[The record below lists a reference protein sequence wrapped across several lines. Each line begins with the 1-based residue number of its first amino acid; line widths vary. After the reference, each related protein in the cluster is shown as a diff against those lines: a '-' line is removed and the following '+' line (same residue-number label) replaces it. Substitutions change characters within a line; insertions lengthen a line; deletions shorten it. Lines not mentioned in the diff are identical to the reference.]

1 MSPIRRRIADEGH
14 FRGLASGGAER
25 AVVSVPIAEEDNAM
39 AGRITRRTALAVP
52 AAALSAGS
60 ARAQANWPE
69 RPITMIVPFAPG
81 GTPDIGARL
90 LAPKMSDILGQ
101 GVVVENRAGAGSTI
115 GTRAVVQARPDGY
128 TVLMGSISFLTAPLT
143 MRPMPFD
150 PAEALRCVCLVS
162 TSPYI
167 LVVRADSPARD
178 IAGFHELARSQGAR
192 LNYGSAGNGTPLH
205 LGAEL
210 YKLMMGVDL
219 THVAYRGTGPAMT
232 ALLAGEVS
240 MVFAD
245 VPGATAH
252 IAAGA
257 VRPLASLV
265 KQRIAQFPDVP
276 TMAESDPRLAEYEVY
291 TWAMLAAPKATPDGP
306 VARLNEAARRAAEA
320 PDVARRFSELGFDHI
335 GSTPAEADARLA
347 REKAKWQDVIRRA
360 DIRVDF

>member
-1 MSPIRRRIADEGH
+1 MT
-14 FRGLASGGAER
+14 
-25 AVVSVPIAEEDNAM
+25 V
-39 AGRITRRTALAVP
+39 RITRRAALATP
-52 AAALSAGS
+52 AAALASPVS
-60 ARAQANWPE
+60 PARAQAGWPE
-69 RPITMIVPFAPG
+69 RPVTVVVPFAPG

-90 LAPKMSDILGQ
+90 LAPKMSEFLGQ

-115 GTRAVVQARPDGY
+115 GTRSVVQARPDGH

-143 MRPMPFD
+143 MQPMPFD
-150 PAEALRCVCLVS
+150 PAEALRAVCLVS

-178 IAGFHELARSQGAR
+178 IAGFHALARAQGAK

-219 THVAYRGTGPAMT
+219 THVAYRGTGPAIT
-232 ALLAGEVS
+232 ALLSGDVS

-257 VRPLASLV
+257 VRPLAALV
-265 KQRIAQFPDVP
+265 KERIAQFPDVP
-276 TMAESDPRLAEYEVY
+276 TMAESDGRLADYEIY

-306 VARLNEAARRAAEA
+306 VSRLNEAARRAAQD
-320 PDVARRFSELGFDHI
+320 PDVSRRFAELGFDHI
-335 GSTPAEADARLA
+335 GSSPAEGDQRLA

-360 DIRVDF
+360 NIRADL